1 MNEDTLEQQLYD
13 DEAETFRN
21 QLATV
26 TDDGKRKWV
35 YPKKPS
41 GRFHKA
47 RIFVSAVLLLVL
59 LLTPFIKVNN
69 HPFMLFDF
77 LNRKFILFG
86 VLFGPHDFHLLVIA
100 MISMVVFV
108 ILFTAVFGR
117 IFCGWA
123 CPQTVFMEMVFRKIE
138 YWIEG
143 DAKDQRK
150 LKAAPWTASK
160 FFKKLTKQVI
170 YFSIAFVI
178 SNIFLSYIIGM
189 DELIKIITDPP
200 SEHLQGLFAITVFSA
215 VFYFVFSNFREQA
228 CTIVCPYGR
237 LQGVLLDRDSI
248 VIAYDNKRGEPRQR
262 YKRDE
267 GWENRGD
274 CIECYQCVEVC
285 PTGIDIRNGIQ
296 LECVNCTACIDA
308 CDDIMDKIKR
318 PRGLIR
324 YASLNSIEK
333 PDRSGSDGKS
343 KWRFTP
349 RAIGYSTLLTILVT
363 VLFILLL
370 NRSEFSV
377 TVLRTAGLLY
387 QEQPNNMVSN
397 LYDLNIVNKTFDKIP
412 VALKLQGI
420 DGELKLIGNDI
431 VMEPQ
436 GNIDAKFLVLLP
448 KNELT
453 KMSTPIEIDIYSGDK
468 LIKKVS
474 TSFLAPLKKKKEPE
488 N

>member
-1 MNEDTLEQQLYD
+1 MNEELLEQQLYD
-13 DEAETFRN
+13 EEYQTFRN

-41 GRFHKA
+41 GKFHIA
-47 RIFVSAVLLLVL
+47 RIVVSAILLLIL
-59 LLTPFIKVNN
+59 IATPFIKVNG

-100 MISMVVFV
+100 FISMIVFI

-123 CPQTVFMEMVFRKIE
+123 CPQTIFLEMVFRKIE

-150 LKAAPWTASK
+150 LKAAPWTGVK
-160 FFKKLTKQVI
+160 FFKKFSKHVI
-170 YFSIAFVI
+170 FFAIAFFI
-178 SNIFLSYIIGM
+178 SNIFLAYIIGI

-200 SEHLQGLFAITVFSA
+200 SEHLQGLFAITVFSGI
-215 VFYFVFSNFREQA
+215 FYFVFSNFREQA

-248 VIAYDNKRGEPRQR
+248 VIAYDNVRGEPRKR
-262 YKRDE
+262 FKRDE

-333 PDRSGSDGKS
+333 KA
-343 KWRFTP
+343 KWKFTP
-349 RAIGYSTLLTILVT
+349 RAIGYSALLTVLVT
-363 VLFILLL
+363 VLVILLL
-370 NRSEFSV
+370 NRTEFSV

-387 QEQPNNMVSN
+387 QEQPNNMISN
-397 LYDLNIVNKTFDKIP
+397 LYDLNIVNKTFDEIP
-412 VALKLQGI
+412 INLQLEGT

-431 VMEPQ
+431 VIQPQ
-436 GNIDAKFLVLLP
+436 GNIDAKFLVLMP
-448 KNELT
+448 KEELI
-453 KMSTPIEIDIYSGDK
+453 KMSTPIDVGIYSNNK

-474 TSFLAPLKKKKEPE
+474 TSFLAPLKKKE
-488 N
+488 NDENED

>member
-1 MNEDTLEQQLYD
+1 MNEDILEQQLYD
-13 DEAETFRN
+13 EESETFRN

-26 TDDGKRKWV
+26 TDEGKRKWV

-47 RIFVSAVLLLVL
+47 RIFVSAFLLLILVF
-59 LLTPFIKVNN
+59 TPFLKIDG

-100 MISMVVFV
+100 MISIVVFV

-123 CPQTVFMEMVFRKIE
+123 CPQTIFMEMVFRKIE

-143 DAKDQRK
+143 DARDQHK
-150 LKAAPWTASK
+150 LNSAPWTINKS
-160 FFKKLTKQVI
+160 FKKFAKQI
-170 YFSIAFVI
+170 IFFGIAFFI
-178 SNIFLSYIIGM
+178 SNIFLSYIIGI
-189 DELIKIITDPP
+189 DALVKIVTDPP
-200 SEHLQGLFAITVFSA
+200 SEHLQGLFAITVFSGI
-215 VFYFVFSNFREQA
+215 FYFVFSNFREQA

-248 VIAYDNKRGEPRQR
+248 VIAYDNVRGEPRKR
-262 YKRDE
+262 FKRDE

-324 YASLNSIEK
+324 YASINSIEK
-333 PDRSGSDGKS
+333 KT
-343 KWRFTP
+343 KWKFTP
-349 RAIGYSTLLTILVT
+349 RAIGYSALLAVLVSVLVILM
-363 VLFILLL
+363 L

-412 VALKLQGI
+412 INLKLEGLE
-420 DGELKLIGNDI
+420 GELKLVGNDLVI
-431 VMEPQ
+431 EPQ
-436 GNIDAKFLVLLP
+436 GNIDAKFLILLP

-453 KMSTPIEIDIYSGDK
+453 KMSTPINLGVYSGDK
-468 LIKKVS
+468 LIERVT
-474 TSFLAPLKKKKEPE
+474 TSFLAPMKKKLDEDEKD
-488 N
+488 

>member
-1 MNEDTLEQQLYD
+1 MNEDTLERQLYD
-13 DEAETFRN
+13 EEAETFRN

-41 GRFHKA
+41 GRFHRA
-47 RIFVSAVLLLVL
+47 RIIVSAILLLIL
-59 LLTPFIKVNN
+59 ILTPFLKVNGQ
-69 HPFMLFDF
+69 PFMLFDF

-100 MISMVVFV
+100 MISLIVFV

-123 CPQTVFMEMVFRKIE
+123 CPQTIFMEMVFRNIE

-143 DAKDQRK
+143 DSKDQRK

-160 FFKKLTKQVI
+160 FFKKTIKQI
-170 YFSIAFVI
+170 IFFAIAFFI

-189 DELIKIITDPP
+189 DELLKIVTDPP
-200 SEHLQGLFAITVFSA
+200 SEHLQGLFAITVFSGI
-215 VFYFVFSNFREQA
+215 FYFVFSNFREQA

-248 VIAYDNKRGEPRQR
+248 VIAYDNVRGEPR
-262 YKRDE
+262 KKFKKDE

-285 PTGIDIRNGIQ
+285 PTGIDIRDGIQ

-308 CDDIMDKIKR
+308 CDDIMDKINK

-324 YASLNSIEK
+324 YASLNSIQNK
-333 PDRSGSDGKS
+333 A
-343 KWRFTP
+343 KWKFTS
-349 RAIGYSTLLTILVT
+349 RAIGYSALLTVLIT
-363 VLFILLL
+363 VLVILLL
-370 NRSEFSV
+370 NRTDFSA

-387 QEQPNNMVSN
+387 QEQPNNKVSN
-397 LYDLNIVNKTFDKIP
+397 LYDLNMVNKTFNEIP
-412 VALKLQGI
+412 VTLKLENI
-420 DGELKLIGNDI
+420 EGELKLVGNQI

-436 GNIDAKFLVLLP
+436 GNVDAKFLVLLP
-448 KNELT
+448 KEELT
-453 KMSTPIEIDIYSGDK
+453 KMSTPIDIGIYSGDK

-474 TSFLAPLKKKKEPE
+474 TSFLAPMKKKDESDEKD
-488 N
+488 

>member
-1 MNEDTLEQQLYD
+1 MNEDILEKQLYD
-13 DEAETFRN
+13 EESETFRN

-26 TDDGKRKWV
+26 TDDGNRKWV

-41 GRFHKA
+41 GRFHRA
-47 RIFVSAVLLLVL
+47 RIIVSAILLLIL
-59 LLTPFIKVNN
+59 IATPFVKLNG

-77 LNRKFILFG
+77 INRKFILFG
-86 VLFGPHDFHLLVIA
+86 ILFGPHDFHLLVIA
-100 MISMVVFV
+100 MISLIVFV

-123 CPQTVFMEMVFRKIE
+123 CPQTIFMEMVFRKIE

-150 LKAAPWTASK
+150 LKAAPWTALK
-160 FFKKLTKQVI
+160 IFKKLTKQVI
-170 YFSIAFVI
+170 FFAIAFFI

-189 DELIKIITDPP
+189 DELLRIISEPP
-200 SEHLQGLFAITVFSA
+200 SEHLQGLLTIIAFSG
-215 VFYFVFSNFREQA
+215 VFYFVFSYFREQA

-248 VIAYDNKRGEPRQR
+248 VIAYDNVRGEPRKR

-285 PTGIDIRNGIQ
+285 PTGIDIKNGIQ

-308 CDDIMDKIKR
+308 CDDIMDKINR

-333 PDRSGSDGKS
+333 KA
-343 KWRFTP
+343 KWKFTP
-349 RAIGYSTLLTILVT
+349 RAIGYSALLTVLVT
-363 VLFILLL
+363 VLVILLL
-370 NRSEFSV
+370 NRTDFSV
-377 TVLRTAGLLY
+377 TILRTAGLLY
-387 QEQPNNMVSN
+387 QEQPNNMISN
-397 LYDLNIVNKTFDKIP
+397 LYDLNIVNKTFNEIP
-412 VALKLQGI
+412 VSLKLEGLE
-420 DGELKLIGNDI
+420 GELKLVGNDI
-431 VMEPQ
+431 VMKPQ

-448 KNELT
+448 KDELT
-453 KMSTPIEIDIYSGDK
+453 KMSTPLEIGVYSNTK

-474 TSFLAPLKKKKEPE
+474 TSFLAPLKKKNEK
-488 N
+488 NSD

>member
-13 DEAETFRN
+13 EEAETFRN

-26 TDDGKRKWV
+26 TNEGKRKWV

-41 GRFHKA
+41 GRFHRA
-47 RIFVSAVLLLVL
+47 RIFVSAILLLILV
-59 LLTPFIKVNN
+59 LTPFIKVNGQ
-69 HPFMLFDF
+69 PFMLFDF

-100 MISMVVFV
+100 VISLIVFV

-123 CPQTVFMEMVFRKIE
+123 CPQTIFMEMVFRKIE

-143 DAKDQRK
+143 DSKDQRK
-150 LKAAPWTASK
+150 LKAAPWTTSK
-160 FFKKLTKQVI
+160 FFKKTIKQI
-170 YFSIAFVI
+170 IFFAIAFFI

-189 DELIKIITDPP
+189 DELLRIVTDPP
-200 SEHLQGLFAITVFSA
+200 SKHLQGLFAITVFSGI
-215 VFYFVFSNFREQA
+215 FYFVFSYFREQA

-248 VIAYDNKRGEPRQR
+248 VIAYDNVRGEPR
-262 YKRDE
+262 KKFKKDE

-274 CIECYQCVEVC
+274 CIDCYQCVEVC

-318 PRGLIR
+318 PRGLVR
-324 YASLNSIEK
+324 YASLNSIQNK
-333 PDRSGSDGKS
+333 A

-349 RAIGYSTLLTILVT
+349 RAIGYSALLTVLVT
-363 VLFILLL
+363 VLVILLL
-370 NRSEFSV
+370 NRTDFSV

-387 QEQPNNMVSN
+387 QEQPNDMVSN
-397 LYDLNIVNKTFDKIP
+397 LYDLNIVNKTFNEMP
-412 VALKLQGI
+412 VVLKLENLE
-420 DGELKLIGNDI
+420 GELKLVGNEI
-431 VMEPQ
+431 VLEPQ

-448 KNELT
+448 KSELT
-453 KMSTPIEIDIYSGDK
+453 RMSTPIDIGIYSGDN

-474 TSFLAPLKKKKEPE
+474 TSFLAPMKKKDESDEKD
-488 N
+488 

>member
-1 MNEDTLEQQLYD
+1 MNEDTIEQQLYD
-13 DEAETFRN
+13 EEAETFRN

-26 TDDGKRKWV
+26 TDEGKRKWV

-41 GRFHKA
+41 GRFHRA
-47 RIFVSAVLLLVL
+47 RIFISAVLLLILV
-59 LLTPFIKVNN
+59 LTPFIKVNS

-86 VLFGPHDFHLLVIA
+86 ILFGPHDFHLLAIA
-100 MISMVVFV
+100 MISMIVFV

-123 CPQTVFMEMVFRKIE
+123 CPQTIFMEMVFRKIE
-138 YWIEG
+138 YWLEG
-143 DAKDQRK
+143 DSKDQRK
-150 LKAAPWTASK
+150 LKSAPWTAGK
-160 FFKKLTKQVI
+160 FFKKFAKQLI
-170 YFSIAFVI
+170 FFAIAFFI
-178 SNIFLSYIIGM
+178 SNIFLLYIIGI
-189 DELIKIITDPP
+189 DELMKIITDPP
-200 SEHLQGLFAITVFSA
+200 SEHLQGLFAITVFSGI
-215 VFYFVFSNFREQA
+215 FYFVFSNFREQA

-248 VIAYDNKRGEPRQR
+248 VIAYDNVRGEPRR
-262 YKRDE
+262 RFKKDE

-296 LECVNCTACIDA
+296 LECVNCTGCIDA

-333 PDRSGSDGKS
+333 PIRSGSDGKT

-349 RAIGYSTLLTILVT
+349 RAIGYSSLLTVLVT
-363 VLFILLL
+363 VLVILLL
-370 NRSEFSV
+370 SRTDFSV
-377 TVLRTAGLLY
+377 TILRTAGLLY

-397 LYDLNIVNKTFDKIP
+397 LYDVNMVNKTYNEIP
-412 VALKLQGI
+412 VTLKLENI
-420 DGELKLIGNDI
+420 EGELKLVGNEI
-431 VMEPQ
+431 VMQPQ
-436 GNIDAKFLVLLP
+436 GNIDAKFLILLP
-448 KNELT
+448 KSELI
-453 KMSTPIEIDIYSGDK
+453 KMNTPIDIGIYNGDK
-468 LIKKVS
+468 LIEKVS
-474 TSFLAPLKKKKEPE
+474 TSFLAPIKR
-488 N
+488 NQ